1 MSASLGAINAL
12 NFEAFTIKEVLY
24 VCKKYGCY
32 AVCRG
37 GGLSALCLHRTYR
50 RGPL

>member
-1 MSASLGAINAL
+1 MSASLEVINSL
-12 NFEAFTIKEVLY
+12 NFEAFTVKEVLY

-37 GGLSALCLHRTYR
+37 GRLVRFVPEAKK
-50 RGPL
+50 